1 MSSREHAERYRI
13 DMTFKTFMV
22 LVFVI
27 AILTTCFIKWVDRSD
42 QYVDVP
48 ETSIAEYNSK
58 IAETAKKV
66 NNPSHQVVVST
77 PKPSSP
83 HETYAINTIPETT
96 EATETIETVLADFH
110 GRSEEE
116 RAALYSD
123 DRNYPNFYGRLYVPD
138 AEIDVALYYGNDQE
152 ITDRRDSANI
162 YTWEDY
168 YGETIADHNNQEF
181 RKLFDVMVGT
191 KGYLQLANGDIVNIV
206 CTNVFNGHNTV
217 DLIVDENGEAAQGRS
232 DYLMYTC
239 RNRAYNVRI
248 CLWNKI

>member
-1 MSSREHAERYRI
+1 MSSREHGERYRI
-13 DMTFKTFMV
+13 AMTFKVFMV
-22 LVFVI
+22 SLLI
-27 AILTTCFIKWVDRSD
+27 AISVICFSKYINKSD
-42 QYVDVP
+42 QCVDVP
-48 ETSIAEYNSK
+48 ETSISEHNSK
-58 IAETAKKV
+58 NTETTKKL
-66 NNPSHQVVVST
+66 NNFPYQIVVST

-83 HETYAINTIPETT
+83 HETYDINTVSETT
-96 EATETIETVLADFH
+96 EATESIETVLTDFH

-116 RAALYSD
+116 QAALYSD

-191 KGYLQLANGDIVNIV
+191 KGYLQLANGDIINIV
-206 CTNVFNGHNTV
+206 CTDVFNGHNTV
-217 DLIVDENGEAAQGRS
+217 DLIVDEHGEAAQGRS

-239 RNRAYNVRI
+239 CNHAYNVRI